1 MCHPKAVSEDLGV
14 GIAEVAIPLG
24 SGQVLPATLCTPKS
38 AGGPGVL
45 VITDI
50 YGRTGFYRWIA
61 CRLAAAGFVALLP
74 DYFHQLGEPEP
85 TSREAA
91 FARYGLL
98 DEVASL
104 DALRVASSWLEE
116 RADPPRNGLGVLGFC
131 LGGTLGLCLAMGRS
145 DLALVTFYG
154 FPRGVQAPC
163 ARKVPPPIEHTREI
177 QGRILSFWG
186 DADYITVGEI
196 AEFAD
201 AMEVSPANYEHR
213 VYHRAGHGFLGDL
226 VGAGQSS
233 SAATEAWDRTLAF
246 YADSLRS
253 G

>member
-1 MCHPKAVSEDLGV
+1 MCHPETIDEDLNV
-14 GIAEVAIPLG
+14 GIEEVAVPLG
-24 SGQVLPATLCTPKS
+24 SGDVLPATLCTPKS
-38 AGGPGVL
+38 DGGPGVL

-61 CRLAAAGFVALLP
+61 ARLAASGYVALLP
-74 DYFHQLGEPEP
+74 DYFHRLDEPEP
-85 TSREAA
+85 KSREAA
-91 FARYGLL
+91 FARYASL

-116 RADPPRNGLGVLGFC
+116 RAEAPGSGLGVLGFC
-131 LGGTLGLCLAMGRS
+131 LGGTLGLCLAMSRA
-145 DLALVTFYG
+145 DLTLATFYG

-163 ARKVPPPIEHTREI
+163 ARKVPPPIEHTRQI

-201 AMEVSPANYEHR
+201 AMAISPADYDHR

-226 VGAGQSS
+226 GGTGQSHT
-233 SAATEAWDRTLAF
+233 AAADAWSRTLAF
-246 YADSLRS
+246 YADSLR
-253 G
+253 GE